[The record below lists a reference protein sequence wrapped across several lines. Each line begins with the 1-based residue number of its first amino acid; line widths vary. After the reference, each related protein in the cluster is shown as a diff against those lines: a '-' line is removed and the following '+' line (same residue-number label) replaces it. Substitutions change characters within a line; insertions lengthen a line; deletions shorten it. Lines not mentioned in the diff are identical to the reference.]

1 MALPDKH
8 IRKAI
13 HAAVHNMTVNG
24 VKFPC
29 YTEQTGIAGSVKR
42 FTLISTQLNQPTYTK
57 CGKGWRN
64 TTQVQVIVIAAVNQG
79 SKVLIDDASEALI
92 DALEVL
98 QVSHSSGM
106 RINKRDVAVLN
117 EFSDESGTGI
127 VYRKVIQ
134 LTAELT

>member
-13 HAAVHNMTVNG
+13 HGAIHNMTVNG

-42 FTLISTQLNQPTYTK
+42 FTLISTQLNVPTFTK
-57 CGKGWRN
+57 CGRGWRN
-64 TTQVQVIVIAAVNQG
+64 TTQVQVIVISAVNQG
-79 SKVLIDDASEALI
+79 SKVLMDDAASAVI

-98 QVSHSSGM
+98 QIDQTSGM
-106 RINKRDVAVLN
+106 RINKRDVSVIN

-127 VYRKVIQ
+127 VYRKIIQ
-134 LTAELT
+134 LTSELT